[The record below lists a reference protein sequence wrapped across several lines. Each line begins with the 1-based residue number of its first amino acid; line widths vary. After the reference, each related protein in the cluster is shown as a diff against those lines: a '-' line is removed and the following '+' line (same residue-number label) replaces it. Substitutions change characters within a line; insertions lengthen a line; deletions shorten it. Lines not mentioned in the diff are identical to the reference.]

1 MKIQYCSDLHLEFWE
16 NRNFLEANP
25 IVPTGEILILAGD
38 IMLFSET
45 YRHKDFFDFLSKNFK
60 AVYWIPGNHEYYHS
74 NMNGRVGSFR
84 EQIRD
89 NVFLLNDTVEI
100 IDDVRFVFSSLWS
113 FIGKEAEHEIWHSL
127 NDFRLIKVGKQ
138 KLTPAI
144 YNKLHLESK
153 EFLTNALRA
162 KFDGNTVVITH
173 HVPTMMNY
181 PPQYLGDALNMAFA
195 SELRPLIEETQPDY
209 WIYGHHHVHIPAYKI
224 GKTTMLTNQLGY
236 VSANEFL
243 DFNTRAIIEPTPTR
257 QLFLD
262 DLRVPTDCISYMH
275 RRTAQYE
282 LYKGKWIIVRN
293 YSEFTYWICENGLP
307 DLISFDHD
315 LGIEDEGHPSGMEC
329 AKWLVEYCLDNQLKL
344 PRWLVH
350 SANPAGA
357 ENITGLLISF
367 EKKHLK

>member
-1 MKIQYCSDLHLEFWE
+1 
-16 NRNFLEANP
+16 
-25 IVPTGEILILAGD
+25 
-38 IMLFSET
+38 
-45 YRHKDFFDFLSKNFK
+45 
-60 AVYWIPGNHEYYHS
+60 
-74 NMNGRVGSFR
+74 
-84 EQIRD
+84 
-89 NVFLLNDTVEI
+89 
-100 IDDVRFVFSSLWS
+100 
-113 FIGKEAEHEIWHSL
+113 
-127 NDFRLIKVGKQ
+127 
-138 KLTPAI
+138 
-144 YNKLHLESK
+144 
-153 EFLTNALRA
+153 
-162 KFDGNTVVITH
+162 
-173 HVPTMMNY
+173 MMNY

-243 DFNTRAIIEPTPTR
+243 DFNARAIIEPTPTR

-282 LYKGKWIIVRN
+282 LYKGEWIIVRN
-293 YSEFTYWICENGLP
+293 YSEFIYWICENGLP

-357 ENITGLLISF
+357 ENITGLLTSF
-367 EKKHLK
+367 EKNHLKYIL